1 MRNLIIS
8 VAFYS
13 KFATLWFFLKTSNF
27 LRETHLLFQKIPN
40 SEGFR
45 ESYYLSR
52 ILRQV
57 CYKLIKIILKHL
69 INQRWLVYASS
80 LGKHGVKTI
89 IDLRRTFG
97 CPYLEY
103 GAKWSQ
109 WETWFLQAFV
119 MKTSIRLLSSNEH
132 EMNLNK
138 RRRQPQS
145 ARLGVLVFLCRNFLD
160 FWFLLPPSWRLFL
173 AKFAR
178 YCKFLQ
184 DRAKKS
190 KKIVGVLSRQA
201 KITKIFAK
209 EARESCIKVI
219 QDHCSFG
226 CILQQ
231 ICYLQPFLMHQL
243 FYRKT
248 RLFAQNCSF
257 FFELFEKSYY
267 LYRILQQICYLYN
280 FWKNH
285 VFFKNPFFILKTRLL
300 DVSKNPII
308 FVSFWTHLLNF
319 SHF

>member
-231 ICYLQPFLMHQL
+231 ICYLQPFLMDQL

-248 RLFAQNCSF
+248 RLFSQNCSF
-257 FFELFEKSYY
+257 FSNFLRSLTIYIAFYSKFATSTIFEK
-267 LYRILQQICYLYN
+267 IM
-280 FWKNH
+280 
-285 VFFKNPFFILKTRLL
+285 FFSRTPFLF
-300 DVSKNPII
+300 
-308 FVSFWTHLLNF
+308 
-319 SHF
+319 